1 MDYLIGFNLIS
12 LAITI
17 FAIMLFGFELELKEK
32 IAFIISEIL
41 IMGLLTWGC
50 YLMCL

>member
-1 MDYLIGFNLIS
+1 MNFLIGFNLIS

-17 FAIMLFGFELELKEK
+17 FIIMMFGFELELKEK

-50 YLMCL
+50 YLICL

>member
-1 MDYLIGFNLIS
+1 MNFLIGFNLIS
-12 LAITI
+12 LAITTFI
-17 FAIMLFGFELELKEK
+17 TMTFGFELKLKEK